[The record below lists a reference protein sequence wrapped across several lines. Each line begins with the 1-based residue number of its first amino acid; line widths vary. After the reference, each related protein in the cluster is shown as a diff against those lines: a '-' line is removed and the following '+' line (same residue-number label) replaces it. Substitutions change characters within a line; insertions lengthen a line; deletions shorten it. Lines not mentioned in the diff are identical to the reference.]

1 MAGNENSGGYRQ
13 PMNPAPVSPPG
24 ALSKRTDGGAI
35 DGMTQPAQ
43 RYAGFGYGENLAL
56 EEQQAGAP
64 MAGTGGMPNM
74 PSFADIVPLGAPTMR
89 PDEPL
94 TAGLNIGEGPGR
106 EAMRG
111 LVPNRAPSLVD
122 TIKHLVQFDPSGD
135 AELIYRTL
143 TDQGY

>member
-24 ALSKRTDGGAI
+24 ALSQRTDGGAI

-43 RYAGFGYGENLAL
+43 RYSGFGYGENLAL
-56 EEQQAGAP
+56 EEQQSGAP
-64 MAGTGGMPNM
+64 MAGM
-74 PSFADIVPLGAPTMR
+74 PSFADITPLAAPTLR

-94 TAGLNIGEGPGR
+94 TAGINRGEGPGR
-106 EAMRG
+106 EAMRM
-111 LVPNRAPSLVD
+111 VPNRAPSLVD
-122 TIKHLVQFDPSGD
+122 TIKHLAQFDPSGD

>member
-24 ALSKRTDGGAI
+24 ALSQRTDGGAV

-43 RYAGFGYGENLAL
+43 RYSGFAYGENKAL
-56 EEQQAGAP
+56 EDQQSGAP
-64 MAGTGGMPNM
+64 MMGM
-74 PSFADIVPLGAPTMR
+74 PSFADITPLSAPTTR

-94 TAGLNIGEGPGR
+94 TAGINRGEGPGT
-106 EAMRG
+106 EAMRM
-111 LVPNRAPSLVD
+111 VPNRAPSLVD

>member
-1 MAGNENSGGYRQ
+1 
-13 PMNPAPVSPPG
+13 MNPAPVSGPG
-24 ALSKRTDGGAI
+24 ELSPRTDGGAV

-43 RYAGFGYGENLAL
+43 RYSGFAYGENQGL
-56 EEQQAGAP
+56 EQQQSGAP
-64 MAGTGGMPNM
+64 MAGGGMPFSLAN
-74 PSFADIVPLGAPTMR
+74 VVELGAPTQR

-94 TAGLNIGEGPGR
+94 TAGINRGEGPGT

-122 TIKHLVQFDPSGD
+122 TIRHLTQFDPSGD